1 MELEVFIGEVA
12 DRIVS
17 YLHAGKQPGKVAE
30 PMPHASLSR
39 TTDLK
44 IPLEGHGMDAVLD
57 DIDAYLRSCVKT
69 NRPEFMNPLWGGINT
84 VGLAGEIIASL
95 TNTSMYTYELA
106 PLATLIEDTLLKRMG
121 EMLSLIHI

>member
-1 MELEVFIGEVA
+1 MELEAFIGEVA
-12 DRIVS
+12 DRIVG
-17 YLHAGKQPGKVAE
+17 YLHAGDKPGKVAE
-30 PMPHASLSR
+30 PVPYTSLSR

-44 IPLEGHGMDAVLD
+44 IPLEGHGMNAVLD

-106 PLATLIEDTLLKRMG
+106 PLATPVSYTHLTLPTILRV
-121 EMLSLIHI
+121 